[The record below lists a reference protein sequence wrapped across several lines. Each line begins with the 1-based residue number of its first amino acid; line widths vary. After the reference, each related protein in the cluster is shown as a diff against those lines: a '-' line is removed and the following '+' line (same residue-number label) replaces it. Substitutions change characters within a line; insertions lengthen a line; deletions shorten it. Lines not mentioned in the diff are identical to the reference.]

1 MCALLFFAI
10 LLAPFALGAVI
21 YFCQREYIR
30 RWCRKNGIDFK
41 DHWEHVRW
49 RDTISPY

>member
-10 LLAPFALGAVI
+10 LLAPFVLGAVI

-30 RWCRKNGIDFK
+30 RWCLDIL
-41 DHWEHVRW
+41 
-49 RDTISPY
+49 SPLKE